1 MTARTG
7 PALVELAGYRRS
19 VLERVVPLEP
29 ITVGLMEAHGC
40 VLAEDVDAPEDVPAL
55 ANSAMDGYAVRAS
68 DTHDGASLRLV
79 GEVAAGAVGGRRVAE
94 GEAVRIMTG
103 APLPAGADAVVPF
116 ELSEEDGDRVRVR
129 LRAEVG
135 RHVRPAGEDVRAG
148 QRVLS
153 RGAVLQAAQVG
164 MLAAL
169 GHARVLVHPRPRV
182 SVVSTGDEIVE
193 PGDPLPPGGVRD
205 ANGFALTAA
214 LREAGTVAAR
224 QRAVPDDEGRLQD
237 AFADALAAADLVVT
251 SGGVSAGR
259 YDYVKTVLAE
269 MGDVRFSRVGMQ
281 PGMPQAFGLL
291 RGPTG
296 AAVPC
301 FGLPG
306 NPVSAL
312 VSFEVFVRPAVRRLQ
327 GRTDL
332 NRPRVEAVLD
342 EALTSPQGKVSFLR
356 VRLRRR
362 QGVWHAAP
370 TGPQGSGILRSMVE
384 AGGLAEVPAERTEV
398 AAGERLVVHLLV
410 DGQ

>member
-1 MTARTG
+1 M
-7 PALVELAGYRRS
+7 
-19 VLERVVPLEP
+19 
-29 ITVGLMEAHGC
+29 
-40 VLAEDVDAPEDVPAL
+40 
-55 ANSAMDGYAVRAS
+55 
-68 DTHDGASLRLV
+68 
-79 GEVAAGAVGGRRVAE
+79 
-94 GEAVRIMTG
+94 
-103 APLPAGADAVVPF
+103 
-116 ELSEEDGDRVRVR
+116 
-129 LRAEVG
+129 
-135 RHVRPAGEDVRAG
+135 
-148 QRVLS
+148 
-153 RGAVLQAAQVG
+153 
-164 MLAAL
+164 
-169 GHARVLVHPRPRV
+169 
-182 SVVSTGDEIVE
+182 VSTGDEIVE

-259 YDYVKTVLAE
+259 YDYVKTVLAD